1 MFKAYRLVLELPVF
15 YCKFIQAVHA
25 ELMFDEAAMSGGS
38 ILDYEPDLR
47 NEFKMLLITFKSRL
61 NEQLLAQGSDLS
73 DQQSA
78 VGKTFEALESW
89 LWRWGWDLRGNYVR
103 SGKIQLEDGGMYKTE
118 FPFLSEIPRDI
129 RVRQYPDPL
138 ENGIINR
145 LLIYLVRD
153 G

>member
-1 MFKAYRLVLELPVF
+1 
-15 YCKFIQAVHA
+15 
-25 ELMFDEAAMSGGS
+25 MFDEAAMSGGS

>member
-103 SGKIQLEDGGMYKTE
+103 SGKIQLEDGGTYE
-118 FPFLSEIPRDI
+118 SDFPFLFLFS
-129 RVRQYPDPL
+129 
-138 ENGIINR
+138 
-145 LLIYLVRD
+145 
-153 G
+153 

>member
-103 SGKIQLEDGGMYKTE
+103 SGKIQLEDGGTYKTE
-118 FPFLSEIPRDI
+118 LPFLT
-129 RVRQYPDPL
+129 
-138 ENGIINR
+138 
-145 LLIYLVRD
+145 
-153 G
+153 